1 MGDHID
7 KQALD
12 NAKGIRPLGFI
23 DMPSI
28 QKGLMRGD
36 EIKVLSHYLDGVIN
50 NGVNHIDV
58 GINAPERERIYRM
71 KIIEVSEAYY
81 RVVPKLTVYNSIV
94 KTDRGSFL
102 ISRF

>member
-36 EIKVLSHYLDGVIN
+36 EIKVLAKYLTKDMIGV
-50 NGVNHIDV
+50 
-58 GINAPERERIYRM
+58 YRM
-71 KIIEVSEAYY
+71 QIIEVSEAYY
-81 RVVPKLTVYNSIV
+81 RVVPKTTVYNSII